1 MRIAFVSTVKNE
13 EDLIAANIGFHTYVG
28 GTDFLLF
35 IDGSSDSTE
44 AIARATPGTRVR
56 HSSVPGHRR
65 GDPRFANLVAKFDTH
80 HTARQILNC
89 YEAIDWGRGHGVDW
103 MVSLDP
109 DELICMDK
117 HTLRKDMLAEFLS
130 ALPDHVDAVTFPSL
144 EVVPTGTECMDPF
157 LECRWFKT
165 NYGFG
170 EGGRYGAQSNLVEVQ
185 SRGGYG
191 YSVGTLDSTEAMRKW
206 RIASRAWGRDL
217 AAALG
222 EGEALDRVLDVP
234 PMTLR
239 HVHSGKVL
247 ITDWYGGHVI
257 GKQAFR
263 INRKLRIANL
273 HKIVTESNHPDR
285 EISAGCLLH
294 YNNFSARKFV
304 MKYRQSAMHPDTYA
318 SGFPVDPAKRLLRD
332 LVNRP
337 GIPIGDIYRYFGEH
351 FVIDGE
357 RFAAAADLWPQS
369 VVRIDVVSEF
379 FRSKRGGR
387 LMRAGRAGPASDSR
401 PAGPYLD
408 GRGT

>member
-13 EDLIAANIGFHTYVG
+13 EDLIAANIGFHTYIG
-28 GTDFLLF
+28 GTDFLLYM
-35 IDGSSDSTE
+35 DGSSDSTE

-56 HSSVPGHRR
+56 HSSLPAHLR
-65 GDPRFANLVAKFDTH
+65 GDPRFANLVVKFDTH

-109 DELICMDK
+109 DELICLDK
-117 HTLRKDMLAEFLS
+117 NILRKDMLAEFLS

-144 EVVPTGTECMDPF
+144 EVVPTGIECVDPF

-170 EGGRYGAQSNLVEVQ
+170 EGGRYSAQSNSVDLP
-185 SRGGYG
+185 SRGGDEYPAK
-191 YSVGTLDSTEAMRKW
+191 TLDGTEAIRKW

-217 AAALG
+217 ATALG
-222 EGEALDRVLDVP
+222 GGEPLDRVLDVP
-234 PMTLR
+234 PTIMR
-239 HVHSGKVL
+239 HVGSGRVL
-247 ITDWYGGHVI
+247 VTDWYGGHVI

-263 INRKLRIANL
+263 IDRELRIANL
-273 HKIVTESNHPDR
+273 HKIVTESNRPER

-304 MKYRQSAMHPDTYA
+304 MKYRQSATHPDTYA

-337 GIPIGDIYRYFGEH
+337 GMPMGEIYRFFGEH
-351 FVIDGE
+351 FVIDCE
-357 RFAAAADLWPQS
+357 RFAAATDLWPQS
-369 VVRIDVVSEF
+369 ILRIDVVSEF
-379 FRSKRGGR
+379 FRSKSGR
-387 LMRAGRAGPASDSR
+387 RLTRAGRAGSARP
-401 PAGPYLD
+401 PAGPWFD
-408 GRGT
+408 GRGA